1 MVDVTGGKV
10 ITLPVIVT
18 VDAGSV
24 MVVGMYDVV
33 VEVSVTRRSV
43 VM

>member
-1 MVDVTGGKV
+1 VV
-10 ITLPVIVT
+10 TLPEIVI

-24 MVVGMYDVV
+24 MVVGTYDVV
-33 VEVSVTRRSV
+33 VEVSVTIRSV